1 MLYIYIYILYT
12 HKYTYIHTSQMTGIT
27 TYTPKTVGDINEH
40 FADKPACICA
50 YLLSFAPT
58 SLSEILLL
66 NITIRIAG
74 TC

>member
-1 MLYIYIYILYT
+1 MIYTSIPCTTAYPHT
-12 HKYTYIHTSQMTGIT
+12 VIHTSQMTGIT